1 MTQKARPDFSGEYVL
16 NRAASTLSP
25 LGAASVQTAS
35 VRIQHVEPSFRCEG
49 KFSFPNIEPIQWTF
63 ELTIDA
69 GDAPQSPSGPGVR
82 WDGGALVVSM
92 PNGAA
97 TITFRYAFTED
108 GRLRMAEQLRGTD
121 HDQDNL
127 WIFDRA

>member
-1 MTQKARPDFSGEYVL
+1 MLKTKPDFSGEYAL
-16 NRAASTLSP
+16 NRAASMLSP

-35 VRIQHVEPSFRCEG
+35 LRIHHAEPSFRCEG
-49 KFSFPNIEPIQWTF
+49 RFSFPSIEPIQWTF
-63 ELTIDA
+63 EFTTTA
-69 GDAPQSPSGPGVR
+69 GDTPQSLTEHGVR

-92 PNGAA
+92 PNGTA
-97 TITFRYAFTED
+97 TITFRYEFDED